1 MITNNKL
8 EKSFGPVGSVSGMFI
23 FIAGFFVT
31 FFISLTGLVLI
42 LIGAFIGFTS
52 SSTLID
58 FDKKKV
64 KLSNNI
70 FGIIKIGHWI
80 NLDSNMTIGIKKS
93 NRVWRSY
100 SRSNQ
105 ALDISDNDFR
115 LILYDSTEKQIIPL
129 KRVDSYKSA
138 KLELDSL
145 IKQLGL
151 I

>member
-1 MITNNKL
+1 
-8 EKSFGPVGSVSGMFI
+8 
-23 FIAGFFVT
+23 
-31 FFISLTGLVLI
+31 
-42 LIGAFIGFTS
+42 
-52 SSTLID
+52 
-58 FDKKKV
+58 
-64 KLSNNI
+64 
-70 FGIIKIGHWI
+70 
-80 NLDSNMTIGIKKS
+80 MTIGIKKS